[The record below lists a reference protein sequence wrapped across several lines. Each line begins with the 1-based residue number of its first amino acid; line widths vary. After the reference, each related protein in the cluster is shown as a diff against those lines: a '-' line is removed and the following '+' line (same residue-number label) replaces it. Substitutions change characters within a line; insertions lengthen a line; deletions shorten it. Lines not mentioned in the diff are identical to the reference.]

1 MVSWKAFIVGSVLLT
16 LMIGGGIL
24 LSRSK
29 RPKDAEAQ
37 EARQDARFLVLSLW
51 LALLSIM
58 AYIAFVFGKR

>member
-1 MVSWKAFIVGSVLLT
+1 
-16 LMIGGGIL
+16 MIGGGIL